1 MLNPTELFLT
11 LSPSAVLYPLPIRHE
26 RSSGSWLP
34 KSLQSVV
41 RGSSRRQG
49 SPVWG
54 SSGRHVVRKDQEA
67 CHMTQLTRILR
78 SHGPSKI
85 RTRIIRTTF
94 SWLAFTFILR
104 DNIGHIWSHYNHLL
118 TSVYTLSRQTALL
131 AIKTFS
137 PVSKSEKIIALLLA
151 CIGFLFYE
159 LRCLVQ
165 LQFGWPHLSWEGCT
179 WFNLAKL
186 YGFTWDHLAKQF

>member
-26 RSSGSWLP
+26 RSSASWLP

-94 SWLAFTFILR
+94 SWLAFPFILR
-104 DNIGHIWSHYNHLL
+104 DNIWTYLKPLQSSVDICVYFVQANSALSYCNLFPRGQDWENYCIAFSMHWVPVLWAQMSSSVAVWLAASQLGGMHL
-118 TSVYTLSRQTALL
+118 
-131 AIKTFS
+131 I
-137 PVSKSEKIIALLLA
+137 
-151 CIGFLFYE
+151 
-159 LRCLVQ
+159 
-165 LQFGWPHLSWEGCT
+165 
-179 WFNLAKL
+179 
-186 YGFTWDHLAKQF
+186 